1 MVLRFGQILRFIG
14 LKRLIITLLLI
25 MSLYGLSIAGLL
37 GYPLTVLQLPSRWLS
52 KIIPGSATIPT
63 EFSNTYQLKLRE
75 TINSKLFQTNPIKE
89 KQQTKAPHLLS
100 KGLKFSRNLAK
111 KRPGLFSLI
120 ATREQNFKRKQ
131 LLNGQCQRHGVRR
144 PPLNYLMLVNHQ
156 HKMVF
161 CYIPKVGCTFFKR
174 LMLILNGKYQNV
186 SSPYDIA
193 PTKIHM
199 LPIDLLSTRPREN
212 AAVLRAYKK
221 VVFVRDPYTRLFS
234 GYLDKIFMPRQM
246 FKTLCTYII
255 KTFRK
260 SVVKNS
266 SIICPLDVTFEEFL
280 RYVIHSNLKNVKKN
294 YHFGMMHDLCGTC
307 NIKYDIIGKLDTFVP
322 DLNLMFEEIGEGHRM
337 SAKNMV
343 TERVGDDLTVV
354 VDHAFHN
361 KNNTCVDFSQILRR
375 TWRRAQIRGFVSM
388 DLDFPFTNNQTLFV
402 TKQEFLDTIKD
413 ASLVSKND
421 KSLKVIKNEAMSYAY
436 STVPMDV
443 LDQLEV
449 LLKDDCLQFGYDTRP
464 KHVFEANQR
473 TWNFNYFNV

>member
-1 MVLRFGQILRFIG
+1 MCYLFFC
-14 LKRLIITLLLI
+14 
-25 MSLYGLSIAGLL
+25 LYIAKGFTFVSSF
-37 GYPLTVLQLPSRWLS
+37 YQQ
-52 KIIPGSATIPT
+52 IIPGSATIPT

-144 PPLNYLMLVNHQ
+144 PPFHYLMLVNHQ

-174 LMLILNGKYQNV
+174 LMLILKGKYQNG

-193 PTKIHM
+193 PTKIHTLRM
-199 LPIDLLSTRPREN
+199 NTFSTRPRKN
-212 AAVLRAYKK
+212 AAVLKAYKK
-221 VVFVRDPYTRLFS
+221 VVFVRDPYSRLFS
-234 GYLDKIFMPRQM
+234 GYLDKIFLPQQN